1 VSRAGPK
8 TVPLVEAKELAVIYG
23 KEKVLDIPSIEV
35 YQNEVLGII
44 GPNGS
49 GKTTLLLCLT
59 RLIKPQTGIVS
70 YHGTPMLGGKAIL
83 QLHRKIA
90 VVFQESL
97 LLNTSVWD
105 NVVVGLKLRKVKSK
119 EIKERT
125 EKWLERFGI
134 AGLAKRQARTLSS
147 GEAKRTS
154 LARAFAL
161 QPEVL
166 FLDEPFTALDGPTR
180 QELLEDFKTVLA
192 ETKVTTVIVTHDRN
206 EALALTDRI
215 GVIIKGK
222 VVQMGTPTEIFTAPA
237 NEEIASFIETG
248 NIIHGVVE
256 KQSGGLAVV
265 RVGDAKIEVVCEL
278 PGGSNVILLMPYD
291 DITINLPAAGTVP
304 TSARNRF
311 PGKIT
316 RLFRTGS
323 QVRVTINCGFQLIA
337 LITRKSAEEMEL
349 REGMQVVALIKAVS
363 IHVIERN

>member
-1 VSRAGPK
+1 VRYKSTGAM
-8 TVPLVEAKELAVIYG
+8 PLVEAKDLIVTYG
-23 KEKVLDIPSIEV
+23 GQKVLDVPSIDV
-35 YQNEVLGII
+35 HQNEVLGII

-70 YHGTPMLGGKAIL
+70 YNGIPVLDRTSIL

-105 NVVVGLKLRKVKSK
+105 NVAIGLKLRKVPTG
-119 EIKERT
+119 EIKAKI

-180 QELLEDFKTVLA
+180 QGLLEDFKTVLG
-192 ETKVTTVIVTHDRN
+192 ETKITTVIVTHDRN
-206 EALALTDRI
+206 EALALTDRV
-215 GVIIKGK
+215 GVIIGGK
-222 VVQMGTPTEIFTAPA
+222 IVQIGTPADVFSSPS
-237 NEEIASFIETG
+237 NEEIANFIEAG

-256 KQSGGLAVV
+256 KQSEGLATV
-265 RVGDAKIEVVCEL
+265 RVGKMQIEVCSEL
-278 PGGSNVILLMPYD
+278 PAGSGVILLLPFD
-291 DITINLPAAGTVP
+291 DVTINLLSAGVVK
-304 TSARNRF
+304 TSARNHF
-311 PGKIT
+311 PGKIVK
-316 RLFRTGS
+316 LFRIGS
-323 QVRVTINCGFQLIA
+323 QVRVTIDCGFQLTA

-349 REGMQVVALIKAVS
+349 REGMNVVALIKAVS
-363 IHVIERN
+363 VHVIPRD

>member
-1 VSRAGPK
+1 MRDNSTSAM
-8 TVPLVEAKELAVIYG
+8 PLVEAKDLIVTYG
-23 KEKVLDIPSIEV
+23 GQKVLDVPSIGV

-70 YHGTPMLGGKAIL
+70 YNGIPVLDGKSIL

-105 NVVVGLKLRKVKSK
+105 NVVTGLKLRKVPAG
-119 EIKERT
+119 EIKTRA
-125 EKWLERFGI
+125 EKWLERFGV
-134 AGLAKRQARTLSS
+134 AELAKRQARTLSS
-147 GEAKRTS
+147 GEAKRAS

-180 QELLEDFKTVLA
+180 QALLEDFKSVLG
-192 ETKVTTVIVTHDRN
+192 ETKITTVIVTHDRN
-206 EALALTDRI
+206 EALALTDRV
-215 GVIIKGK
+215 GVIIRGK
-222 VVQMGTPTEIFTAPA
+222 IIQIGTPSVVFSSPA
-237 NEEIASFIETG
+237 NEEVASFIETG
-248 NIIHGVVE
+248 NVIHGVVE
-256 KQSGGLAVV
+256 EQSDGLAMV
-265 RVGDAKIEVVCEL
+265 RVGQVQIEVCSER
-278 PGGSNVILLMPYD
+278 PAGSRVILLLPFD
-291 DITINLPAAGTVP
+291 DITINMPSAGSTK

-311 PGKIT
+311 PGKIVK
-316 RLFRTGS
+316 LFRTGS
-323 QVRVTINCGFQLIA
+323 QVRVTIDCGIELTA

-349 REGMQVVALIKAVS
+349 REGTRVVALIKAVS
-363 IHVIERN
+363 IHVIPRD